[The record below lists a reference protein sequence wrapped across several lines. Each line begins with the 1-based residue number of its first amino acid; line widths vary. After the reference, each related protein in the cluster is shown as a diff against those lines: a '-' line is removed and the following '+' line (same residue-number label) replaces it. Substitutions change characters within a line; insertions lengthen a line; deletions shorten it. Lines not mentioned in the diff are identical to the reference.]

1 MLYFES
7 DYTEGAHPAVLA
19 RLCETNMEHVS
30 GYGEDKFCD
39 SAKTKIRAACGTP
52 DADIFFLV
60 GGTQT
65 NRTVIAGLLSPY
77 EGVIA
82 AQTGHIAA
90 HEAGAIENSGHKVL
104 CLPQTLGKI
113 SASDLHTYLET
124 FYADESHDH
133 MVQPGMVYI
142 SHPTEY
148 GALYTKSELA
158 SLHSTAREYGLPLFV
173 DGARLGYGLAS
184 EASDMTLPDIAANCD
199 AFYIGGT
206 KVGALCGEAVV
217 FPQGNAPK
225 HFFTTVKQNGALL
238 AKGRL
243 LGVQFDALFTDDL
256 YMRISRHAIDCASRL
271 KTLFAEKGYTFFLDT
286 PTNQIFIVL
295 ENEQLKRLSEQVK
308 FCFWEKYDDA
318 HTVVRIAASW
328 ATDPRDIEALAAI
341 L

>member
-39 SAKTKIRAACGTP
+39 SAKAKIRAACGCP
-52 DADIFFLV
+52 NADIFFLV

-82 AQTGHIAA
+82 AKTGHIAA

-113 SASDLHTYLET
+113 NADDLRAYMET
-124 FYADESHDH
+124 FLADESHEH

-142 SHPTEY
+142 SYPTEY
-148 GALYTKSELA
+148 GALYTKDELCA
-158 SLHSTAREYGLPLFV
+158 IHAVCREYALPLYI

-184 EASDMTLPDIAANCD
+184 HASDMTLPGIAANCD

-243 LGVQFDALFTDDL
+243 LGVQFDALFTDGL
-256 YMRISRHAIDCASRL
+256 YDKISRHAITCAEQLRVL
-271 KTLFAEKGYTFFLDT
+271 LTEKGYPMFLDT
-286 PTNQIFIVL
+286 PTNQIFVVL
-295 ENEQLKRLSEQVK
+295 TNDKMKTLGEQVK
-308 FCFWEKYDDA
+308 VCYWEPYDA
-318 HTVVRIAASW
+318 NHTVVRFATSW
-328 ATDPRDIEALAAI
+328 ATDPADIEALKAI

>member
-30 GYGEDKFCD
+30 GYGEDKFCEA
-39 SAKTKIRAACGTP
+39 AKARIRIACDTP

-77 EGVIA
+77 QGVIA

-104 CLPQTLGKI
+104 TLPQTLGKI
-113 SASDLHTYLET
+113 HAQDLQTYLET
-124 FYADESHDH
+124 FFADESHDH

-148 GALYTKSELA
+148 GTLYKKDELSA
-158 SLHSTAREYGLPLFV
+158 IHAVCREYRLPLFI

-184 EASDMTLPDIAANCD
+184 DASDMTLPDIAANCD

-217 FPQGNAPK
+217 FPRGDAPK

-243 LGVQFDALFTDDL
+243 LGVQFDALFTDGL
-256 YMRISRHAIDCASRL
+256 YMQISRHAIACAAQL
-271 KTLFAEKGYTFFLDT
+271 KALLAQKGYSFYLDT

-295 ENEQLKRLSEQVK
+295 ENKQLKYLSERVK
-308 FCFWEKYDDA
+308 FCFWEKYDDT
-318 HTVVRIAASW
+318 HTVVRFATSW
-328 ATDPRDIEALAAI
+328 ATDPADIDALSEI

>member
-30 GYGEDKFCD
+30 GYGEDKFCE
-39 SAKTKIRAACGTP
+39 SAKEKIRAACQTP

-77 EGVIA
+77 QGVIA

-104 CLPQTLGKI
+104 CLPQNLGKI
-113 SASDLHTYLET
+113 CAGDLRSYLET

-142 SHPTEY
+142 SYPTEY
-148 GALYTKSELA
+148 GTLYSKDELCA
-158 SLHSTAREYGLPLFV
+158 IHAVCKEYDLPLFI

-184 EASDMTLPDIAANCD
+184 GASDMTLPDIARNCD

-217 FPQGNAPK
+217 FPHGNAPK

-243 LGVQFDALFTDDL
+243 LGVQFDALFTDGL
-256 YMRISRHAIDCASRL
+256 YDTISRHAIACAEQL
-271 KTLFAEKGYTFFLDT
+271 KALLTEKGYSLFLDT
-286 PTNQIFIVL
+286 PTNQIFV
-295 ENEQLKRLSEQVK
+295 
-308 FCFWEKYDDA
+308 
-318 HTVVRIAASW
+318 
-328 ATDPRDIEALAAI
+328 I
-341 L
+341 LPNDR

>member
-1 MLYFES
+1 
-7 DYTEGAHPAVLA
+7 
-19 RLCETNMEHVS
+19 MEHVS

-39 SAKTKIRAACGTP
+39 AAKEKIRAACKTP

-113 SASDLHTYLET
+113 NAHDLHSYLET

-142 SHPTEY
+142 SYPTEY
-148 GALYTKSELA
+148 GTLYSKDELCA
-158 SLHSTAREYGLPLFV
+158 IHAVCKEYKLPLFI

-184 EASDMTLPDIAANCD
+184 GASDMTLPDIAHNCD

-217 FPQGNAPK
+217 FPHGNAPK

-243 LGVQFDALFTDDL
+243 LGVQFDALFSDGL
-256 YMRISRHAIDCASRL
+256 YDKISRHAIACAEQL
-271 KTLFAEKGYTFFLDT
+271 KALLTEKGYSLFLDT
-286 PTNQIFIVL
+286 PTNQIFVILPNDQMKVL
-295 ENEQLKRLSEQVK
+295 GEQVK
-308 FCFWEKYDDA
+308 FCFWEKYDDE
-318 HTVVRIAASW
+318 HTVVRFATSW
-328 ATDPRDIEALAAI
+328 ATDPADIAALSEI

>member
-7 DYTEGAHPAVLA
+7 DYTEGAHPTVLA

-30 GYGEDKFCD
+30 GYGEDQFCD
-39 SAKTKIRAACGTP
+39 AAKEKIRAACKTP

-65 NRTVIAGLLSPY
+65 NRTVIAGLLHPY
-77 EGVIA
+77 EGVVA
-82 AQTGHIAA
+82 AETGHIAA

-104 CLPQTLGKI
+104 PIPAKLGKI
-113 SASDLHTYLET
+113 TAEALKSYLAA
-124 FYADESHDH
+124 FYADDNCDH

-148 GALYTKSELA
+148 GTLYTKDELA
-158 SLHSTAREYGLPLFV
+158 AIHAAAQAYDLPLFI

-184 EASDMTLPDIAANCD
+184 DGTDLSLPEIAQNCD

-217 FPQGNAPK
+217 FPRGNAPK

-243 LGVQFDALFTDDL
+243 LGVQFDALFTDNL
-256 YMRISRHAIDCASRL
+256 YLNISRHAIECAKKLRA
-271 KTLFAEKGYTFFLDT
+271 LFADRGYTFFLDT

-295 ENEQLKRLSEQVK
+295 ENEQMKRLGEQVK
-308 FCFWEKYDDA
+308 FSFWEPYNA
-318 HTVVRIAASW
+318 HHTVVRFATSW
-328 ATDPRDIEALAAI
+328 ATDENDIEALAEI